1 MRLTTCDKIFLIM
14 VSSLTDGTGEANVST
29 GRVLISLRLLSAV
42 VVSFSGDGMVMLDD
56 GEDWIEPRSLSWIVQ
71 FGDSRTN

>member
-1 MRLTTCDKIFLIM
+1 M

-29 GRVLISLRLLSAV
+29 GRVLILLRLLSAV
-42 VVSFSGDGMVMLDD
+42 VVSFSGGGMVMLDD
-56 GEDWIEPRSLSWIVQ
+56 GEDWIEPRFLSWIVQ

>member
-1 MRLTTCDKIFLIM
+1 MRLTTCDKIFLIV
-14 VSSLTDGTGEANVST
+14 VSSLTNGTGEANVST

-56 GEDWIEPRSLSWIVQ
+56 GEDWIETRFLS
-71 FGDSRTN
+71 